1 METYFWA
8 GLVKPF
14 FWLLVL
20 LPLLALLRWALNK
33 YVRPNLKSSTWN
45 YTQAPVGDVGAAVAI
60 LAAIVA
66 AGLLVT

>member
-1 METYFWA
+1 MGTYFWA
-8 GLVKPF
+8 GLAKPV

-20 LPLLALLRWALNK
+20 IPLLALLRWGLNK
-33 YVRPNLKSSTWN
+33 FVRPSLKSSTWD
-45 YTQAPVGDVGAAVAI
+45 YTQAPVGDVGAAVVI